1 VGSGGGGGTHETK
14 PTFGKTERGKRERMG
29 RMSESIYVGSGKIV
43 QREGKESFMVV
54 QLDLTEL
61 AANKPKYEE
70 FVKKVQFKDG
80 EHRLLNL
87 IVAPMKPENQK
98 TWKTHSVKID
108 TWKPEPKGEENQ
120 DEIPF

>member
-1 VGSGGGGGTHETK
+1 
-14 PTFGKTERGKRERMG
+14 MG

-61 AANKPKYEE
+61 GAKKGQYEE
-70 FVKKVQFKDG
+70 FVKVVKFKDG

-87 IVAPMKPENQK
+87 IVAPMKLENQK

-108 TWKPEPKGEENQ
+108 TWKPEPKGEESQ
-120 DEIPF
+120 EEIPF